1 MDIKETIEKMNIA
14 YSTAYNAG
22 DAEGVVA
29 LFSENAILMPPAQ
42 PMIQGREALL
52 KYYRKRVHQ
61 NRGATLSNKLIEFR
75 SEGNLVYQV
84 ATYSITGKNAC
95 VQGKYIITMQHQPDN
110 TLKYTVAIYN
120 TDSAFAERSAHS
132 GLQRNDLEIFNAMPV
147 IFRVKDIEGRYLW
160 VNQTL
165 AKMAD
170 QEIIGK
176 TDYEL
181 HWSNDPQ
188 ALSIADQKVLET
200 KKPLYVNETIEF
212 PGRGKINLS
221 VCKFAGEF
229 EGKKC
234 SLGIALFT

>member
-1 MDIKETIEKMNIA
+1 MDIKETIEKMNLA
-14 YSTAYNAG
+14 YSKAYNAG

-29 LFSENAILMPPAQ
+29 LFAENAILMPPNQ

-52 KYYRKRVHQ
+52 SFYRKRVQ
-61 NRGATLSNKLIEFR
+61 KNRGYTLNNKLVEFK

-84 ATYSITGKNAC
+84 ATYSIAGENVYA
-95 VQGKYIITMQHQPDN
+95 QGKFIITMQRQGDT
-110 TLKYTVAIYN
+110 TLKYTTAIYN
-120 TDSAFAERSAHS
+120 TDMVTAVRPASS
-132 GLQRNDLEIFNAMPV
+132 GLKRKDLEIFNTMPV
-147 IFRVKDIEGRYLW
+147 IFRVKDVEGKYLW
-160 VNQTL
+160 VNRTL
-165 AKMAD
+165 AEMAE

-188 ALSIADQKVLET
+188 ALSAADQNVLET

-212 PGRGKINLS
+212 PGCGKVTLS